1 MFGSDLQIKKY
12 PYMATSPNLMEYF
25 AIIGYPEKFVPQIL
39 DTYGKK
45 KNIYSPTIISSIT
58 SNNDLGIIDNQL
70 IIQQI
75 YPDNPISILIN
86 KNDVNQEP
94 PPTSNVIYSFCFDS
108 TDGTQKNFYVCY
120 ALKFY
125 EKYKYFITQTIF
137 EEYYIPKAFCIIS
150 QYYYF
155 TLFEYICKNIHT
167 LIYQKT
173 DLPLEIIIYNIVNF
187 IPSPINSALN
197 LDLFSN
203 SLDVQDFEIGQ
214 LSGYPYLDFDL
225 TEIFNL
231 FPLNLFLEIYILT
244 VIEESMLFFSSN
256 LEILN
261 MVMFIMYVL
270 NYPCNDCTYFWHIVS
285 VSKNN
290 FVGENQFVGKIMVS
304 LLGVNMAYSEDFD
317 TSAFGKFHY
326 IVDIDNKKLMLK
338 KTEDLS
344 EDVNEEK
351 EYNSLK
357 KLLAYLQNIIKD
369 KDKNIESFFLKPFID
384 RLKKGLDFYIS
395 KKTDSKKIEF
405 NTNIKNKYVNF
416 FNSSK
421 EIIEKNR
428 KIQELFYDFILNI
441 IMVFYLDNSLS
452 SSFDKI
458 EKDKTDENFKN
469 RLYKLRKIEKDKV
482 MNENE
487 DFFCKQFRSSVKCK
501 IYFDNFIS
509 DFKSLDIYKIPFLFS
524 EEFINIKIIDKSN
537 KIVNRLSLFNIIDSI
552 YLPDNKRTYNITLN
566 NIISDYINKLKKYF
580 KCFYTA
586 DKLKIINK
594 RQLFILNKKI
604 INKYIYLLNNYY
616 KKEELMD
623 IFPSLRIQE
632 KTKIEKID
640 RSCIINNIQKTLE
653 EKKFFENKNYLIY
666 ALVYIYA
673 ISVPFHPYL
682 KMIKHLE
689 KIVSSLSK
697 TKLFMR
703 ANIYIIIKALYKF
716 YLINEKKNIFP
727 EVDVPRLKMNFFIL
741 INFLKGN
748 FLLPNEEM
756 MKILHFF
763 SPIIKQEKNKRNNK
777 NGKEN
782 DNEADFII
790 EKNKNFIILM
800 KFCFNDKRIFKSSE
814 MVNSAMKEINS
825 SNIVVRGGKKLLKP
839 KILIKIKEYSYSSE
853 FFSPRK
859 IYKLIQLTFNHCFDN
874 AELDMSK
881 LKIKNVRDVIIN
893 LIQYGLELNTNI
905 EIIPI
910 DFLIYTLYLFKSH
923 EEKYGVNNNDEK

>member
-1 MFGSDLQIKKY
+1 
-12 PYMATSPNLMEYF
+12 
-25 AIIGYPEKFVPQIL
+25 
-39 DTYGKK
+39 
-45 KNIYSPTIISSIT
+45 
-58 SNNDLGIIDNQL
+58 
-70 IIQQI
+70 
-75 YPDNPISILIN
+75 
-86 KNDVNQEP
+86 
-94 PPTSNVIYSFCFDS
+94 
-108 TDGTQKNFYVCY
+108 
-120 ALKFY
+120 
-125 EKYKYFITQTIF
+125 
-137 EEYYIPKAFCIIS
+137 
-150 QYYYF
+150 
-155 TLFEYICKNIHT
+155 
-167 LIYQKT
+167 
-173 DLPLEIIIYNIVNF
+173 
-187 IPSPINSALN
+187 
-197 LDLFSN
+197 
-203 SLDVQDFEIGQ
+203 
-214 LSGYPYLDFDL
+214 
-225 TEIFNL
+225 
-231 FPLNLFLEIYILT
+231 
-244 VIEESMLFFSSN
+244 
-256 LEILN
+256 
-261 MVMFIMYVL
+261 
-270 NYPCNDCTYFWHIVS
+270 
-285 VSKNN
+285 
-290 FVGENQFVGKIMVS
+290 
-304 LLGVNMAYSEDFD
+304 
-317 TSAFGKFHY
+317 
-326 IVDIDNKKLMLK
+326 
-338 KTEDLS
+338 
-344 EDVNEEK
+344 
-351 EYNSLK
+351 
-357 KLLAYLQNIIKD
+357 
-369 KDKNIESFFLKPFID
+369 
-384 RLKKGLDFYIS
+384 
-395 KKTDSKKIEF
+395 
-405 NTNIKNKYVNF
+405 
-416 FNSSK
+416 
-421 EIIEKNR
+421 
-428 KIQELFYDFILNI
+428 
-441 IMVFYLDNSLS
+441 
-452 SSFDKI
+452 
-458 EKDKTDENFKN
+458 
-469 RLYKLRKIEKDKV
+469 
-482 MNENE
+482 
-487 DFFCKQFRSSVKCK
+487 
-501 IYFDNFIS
+501 
-509 DFKSLDIYKIPFLFS
+509 
-524 EEFINIKIIDKSN
+524 
-537 KIVNRLSLFNIIDSI
+537 
-552 YLPDNKRTYNITLN
+552 
-566 NIISDYINKLKKYF
+566 
-580 KCFYTA
+580 
-586 DKLKIINK
+586 
-594 RQLFILNKKI
+594 
-604 INKYIYLLNNYY
+604 
-616 KKEELMD
+616 MD

-632 KTKIEKID
+632 KNKIEKID

-763 SPIIKQEKNKRNNK
+763 SPIIKQKKNERNNK

-782 DNEADFII
+782 DNEADFVI